1 MNAPIFSAASL
12 PLFPATTQ
20 PNMGSAI
27 AGFTQVNE
35 VQILR
40 TKLVAGEA
48 VKQATTVVAATC
60 IQPFSPQ
67 RIAMKPEGERAW
79 KWWMIHATLDLAAK
93 VGDILEI
100 AGVGYRLMARTD
112 YSQAGYN
119 MFEAV
124 EEYRHA

>member
-1 MNAPIFSAASL
+1 MNAPIASAASR

-20 PNMGSAI
+20 PNMASAI
-27 AGFTQVNE
+27 AGLTQVNE

-40 TKLVAGEA
+40 TVLVAGETHRQIR
-48 VKQATTVVAATC
+48 KTTAATC
-60 IQPFSPQ
+60 IQPLSAQ

-79 KWWMIHATLDLAAK
+79 KWWMIHATNDLMTK

-100 AGVGYRLMARTD
+100 TGVGYRLMACTD
-112 YSQAGYN
+112 YSAAGYS

-124 EEYRHA
+124 EDYRHA

>member
-1 MNAPIFSAASL
+1 MNAPIASAADR

-27 AGFTQVNE
+27 AGFTQVND

-40 TKLVAGEA
+40 TVLVAGEA
-48 VKQATTVVAATC
+48 VKQGYTVTAATS
-60 IQPFSPQ
+60 IQPLSAQ

-79 KWWMIHATLDLAAK
+79 KWWMIHTFTDLYAK

-100 AGVGYRLMARTD
+100 TGVGYRLMACTD
-112 YSQAGYN
+112 YSAAGYRI
-119 MFEAV
+119 FEAV
-124 EEYRHA
+124 EDYRHA

>member
-1 MNAPIFSAASL
+1 MNAPIASAASR

-27 AGFTQVNE
+27 AGFTQVCP

-40 TKLVAGEA
+40 TVLVAGEA
-48 VKQATTVVAATC
+48 VKQAHTVTAATS
-60 IQPFSPQ
+60 IQPLSAQ

-79 KWWMIHATLDLAAK
+79 KWWMIHTFTDLYAK

-100 AGVGYRLMARTD
+100 TGVGYRLMACTD
-112 YSQAGYN
+112 YSAAGYR

-124 EEYRHA
+124 EDYRHA